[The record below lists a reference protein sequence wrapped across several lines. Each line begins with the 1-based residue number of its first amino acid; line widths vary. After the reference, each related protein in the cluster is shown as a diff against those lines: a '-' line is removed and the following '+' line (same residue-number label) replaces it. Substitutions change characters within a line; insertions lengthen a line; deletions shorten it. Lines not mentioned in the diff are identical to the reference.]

1 MEIRIKL
8 NKQMLAT
15 AKLAAIMSMPEETE
29 KINKY
34 LNEESEEVV
43 DLDVSLLEKKV
54 QQQMAVM
61 FGMFVMSQKA
71 TAEDEEDGQGTQGV
85 PKGNDLEFNALN
97 YAESVAEANDI
108 PENVKNLLVTAYIA
122 GANRV

>member
-1 MEIRIKL
+1 MEIKIKL

-29 KINKY
+29 NINKY

-43 DLDVSLLEKKV
+43 DLDLSLLEKEV

-61 FGMFVMSQKA
+61 FGMFVIGQKA
-71 TAEDEEDGQGTQGV
+71 KAEEE
-85 PKGNDLEFNALN
+85 K
-97 YAESVAEANDI
+97 
-108 PENVKNLLVTAYIA
+108 
-122 GANRV
+122 